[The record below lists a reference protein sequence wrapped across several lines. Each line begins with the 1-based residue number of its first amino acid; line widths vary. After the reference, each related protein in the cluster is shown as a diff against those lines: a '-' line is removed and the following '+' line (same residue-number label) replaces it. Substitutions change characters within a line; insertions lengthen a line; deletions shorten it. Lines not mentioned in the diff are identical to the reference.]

1 MKSTMKAKGEM
12 KKNRFENFKF
22 LSLIL
27 WGSAFLAVSASAQV
41 RSRPV
46 ASQNLGGVPLIVVFK
61 DNAKQSFAQ
70 SLNGMTQSLVQDT
83 QLQSRFFKRFIV
95 PTNAFRGQ
103 SLEETMRTIARDP
116 NVKFVERDVQLDYD
130 QAAPSDTLF
139 DKQYALNN
147 SGQTGGTAGADI
159 RWLDAVKGLKV
170 QTRAIVAVAD
180 VGTDI
185 EHPDLKGNIYTNAK
199 EIPGNGIDD
208 DHNGFV
214 DDVNGWDFY
223 NNDNNPRPDAASDDH
238 GTHTGGTIGAVTN
251 NGAGV
256 AGVDPVV
263 QLMTLKITGSG
274 SKPWVSALI
283 AAIDYARENGAKAIS
298 VSFNTDQAGQAWF
311 EAIQRAAKA
320 DMVYVNSAGN
330 NGQNVDGLRGKY
342 VRQTNNMILVAATDH
357 KDQLASFSNFGQT
370 VDIAAPGVDILST
383 LPGGKYGPMSGTSMA
398 CPHVAAAVG
407 LLRSIY
413 PTETAPQIIARLV
426 KSADM
431 VTALKGRIA
440 GGRMNLFAAI
450 KTASSQGASRMGN
463 GNMQGRQGVR
473 TGGRF

>member
-1 MKSTMKAKGEM
+1 M
-12 KKNRFENFKF
+12 KKHQNSSFTI
-22 LSLIL
+22 LSVLLLGTSLIA
-27 WGSAFLAVSASAQV
+27 SSASAQV
-41 RSRPV
+41 RQRS
-46 ASQNLGGVPLIVVFK
+46 ASSQMSGVPLIVVFK
-61 DNAKQSFAQ
+61 DSARQSFAQ
-70 SLNGMTQSLVQDT
+70 PFNGLTQSVVEDNRT
-83 QLQSRFFKRFIV
+83 RSRFFKRFIV
-95 PTNAFRGQ
+95 PANSLRGQ
-103 SLEETMRTIARDP
+103 SIEETMRMIARDP
-116 NVKFVERDVQLDYD
+116 NVKFVERDVQLGFD

-139 DKQYALNN
+139 EKQYALNN
-147 SGQTGGTAGADI
+147 TGQTGGTAGADI
-159 RWLDAVKGLKV
+159 RWLDAVKDVKV

-180 VGTDI
+180 VGTDL
-185 EHPDLKGNIYTNAK
+185 EHPDLNANIFTNSK

-214 DDVNGWDFY
+214 DDVNGWDFFD
-223 NNDNNPRPDAASDDH
+223 NDNNPRPDTASDDH

-251 NGAGV
+251 NGAGI

-263 QLMTLKITGSG
+263 QLMALKITGRG

-298 VSFNTDQAGQAWF
+298 VSFNTDGAGQAWF

-330 NGQNVDGLRGKY
+330 NSQNVDSLRGKY

-357 KDQLASFSNFGQT
+357 SDHLADFSNFGQT
-370 VDIAAPGVDILST
+370 VDIAAPGVNVLST

-407 LLRSIY
+407 FLRSVY
-413 PTETAPQIIARLV
+413 PRETAAQIIARLV

-431 VTALKGRIA
+431 VTGLKGRIA
-440 GGRMNLFAAI
+440 GGRMNLFAAL
-450 KTASSQGASRMGN
+450 KAAPAGQRTN
-463 GNMQGRQGVR
+463 GIRPGTSQGRQGVR
-473 TGGRF
+473 AGSRW